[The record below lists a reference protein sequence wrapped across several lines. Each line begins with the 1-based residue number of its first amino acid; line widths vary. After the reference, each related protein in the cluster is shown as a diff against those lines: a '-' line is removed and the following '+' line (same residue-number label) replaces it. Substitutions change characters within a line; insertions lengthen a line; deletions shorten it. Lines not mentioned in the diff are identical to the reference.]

1 MRHQAVVLDAD
12 TAAWLAAERAA
23 RGAARALAA
32 EERIDARSAAQLA
45 AIRAALDLPGPDGPD
60 GPDADPEESGAQSG
74 QSAPDPETP
83 PTSGL
88 TGPMTVKDA
97 VRTAL
102 DSGVTDADAVLRF
115 VHERADAN
123 AKASTVERYL
133 RLAKLAG

>member
-1 MRHQAVVLDAD
+1 
-12 TAAWLAAERAA
+12 LAAERAA

-45 AIRAALDLPGPDGPD
+45 AIRASLDLPGPD

-123 AKASTVERYL
+123 AKVSTVERYL